1 MSKHH
6 RDRSWAPAPE
16 PLPEDARTIDNHTH
30 VASVVP
36 FSRAMSHEAEAKGQP
51 PVPVYSVDEL
61 LDQAAA
67 VGIEGVIDSGCELPD
82 LMTAVQ
88 MALDHPGV
96 VHAALAIHPNESV
109 LHGHRGVP
117 GPDGLE
123 LKYKPHH
130 DVPFEQALAE
140 VHRLAVAY
148 PEQVVAIGETG
159 MDFFRT
165 GGAARDL
172 QRQAFRDHIALAKEL
187 GLPMQIHDRDAH
199 REVIETLLA
208 DGAPEFTVFHS
219 YSGDAARA
227 RLVPEHVRHGELQGQ
242 RRHPRVGAHC
252 GPRPCDG
259 GDGRAVPGTDAVP
272 RPDERPVH
280 DPLHAGRVGGRV
292 RPAGGR
298 GRTRHTPRDPHRVR
312 GVSGYRNALRSI
324 SNGIL
329 AGCCGGLMN
338 IVMYN
343 GRYVTLPSWLR
354 LPLHSTSA
362 RSRFHS
368 CTAMTLSSAVC

>member
-36 FSRAMSHEAEAKGQP
+36 FSRAMSHEAEVKGQP
-51 PVPVYSVDEL
+51 PVPVYSVSEL

-130 DVPFEQALAE
+130 DVPFDQALAE

-165 GGAARDL
+165 GGSAREL

-219 YSGDAARA
+219 YSGDAGMAEVAREHGWYLSMSGTVSYKGNDGIRESA
-227 RLVPEHVRHGELQGQ
+227 RIVGLDHVMEI
-242 RRHPRVGAHC
+242 
-252 GPRPCDG
+252 
-259 GDGRAVPGTDAVP
+259 GRASC
-272 RPDERPVH
+272 RERV
-280 DPLHAGRVGGRV
+280 
-292 RPAGGR
+292 
-298 GRTRHTPRDPHRVR
+298 
-312 GVSGYRNALRSI
+312 
-324 SNGIL
+324 
-329 AGCCGGLMN
+329 
-338 IVMYN
+338 
-343 GRYVTLPSWLR
+343 
-354 LPLHSTSA
+354 
-362 RSRFHS
+362 
-368 CTAMTLSSAVC
+368 